1 MVTNDKFRDHIDK
14 MYDTMREHEEES
26 KNSSNKSKKNK
37 KNGKGNNSPQNDLQ
51 SQIILDKSEI
61 KREQ

>member
-14 MYDTMREHEEES
+14 MYDIMREHEEES

-37 KNGKGNNSPQNDLQ
+37 KNGKGNNSPQNDL
-51 SQIILDKSEI
+51 
-61 KREQ
+61 